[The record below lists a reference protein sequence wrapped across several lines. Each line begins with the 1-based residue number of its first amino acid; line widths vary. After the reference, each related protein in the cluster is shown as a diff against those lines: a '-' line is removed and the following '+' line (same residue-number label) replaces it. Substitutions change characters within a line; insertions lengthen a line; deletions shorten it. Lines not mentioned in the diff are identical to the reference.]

1 MDCRFPV
8 IGLFLMLVFFT
19 AFSGCT
25 SAAAQPGTAAPVH
38 ETPVVA
44 EKTIPAE
51 RAIASRQPAIP
62 SQNIADQLAAVRS
75 DNPVWREAYRM
86 FLNMNST
93 EYVPPP
99 YQVDDA
105 RGIYRFDCLG
115 FVDHV
120 MMNADPAG
128 YHEIGEGG
136 NPDIQ
141 SYAAYFNRLDTTMPD
156 VLGWTKVDRSMD
168 LKPGDVCLWLKP
180 RTRNNGH
187 MWIIAGE
194 PQVNPKRNSE
204 VLVRIFDSSWAH
216 SDDSRTGSACPLGL
230 GSGILG
236 MMVDG
241 PGNPI
246 GFYWD
251 GGTGPASEKD
261 TIIVCGRLNRQVREG
276 FSLSR
281 EIG

>member
-1 MDCRFPV
+1 MDSRLLV
-8 IGLFLMLVFFT
+8 VGLLLMLVFFT

-25 SAAAQPGTAAPVH
+25 SAAAQHNLPAPVH
-38 ETPVVA
+38 ETPVAA
-44 EKTIPAE
+44 EKTIPKGMETASHQT
-51 RAIASRQPAIP
+51 AIS

-75 DNPVWREAYRM
+75 DNLVWREAYRM

-99 YQVDDA
+99 YMVDDA
-105 RGIYRFDCLG
+105 AGIYRFDCLG

-120 MMNADPAG
+120 LMNADPAG
-128 YHEIGEGG
+128 YKEIGEGG
-136 NPDIQ
+136 DPSIE
-141 SYAAYFNRLDTTMPD
+141 SYAAYFKRLDTTTPD

-168 LKPGDVCLWLKP
+168 LKPGDICLWLKP

-194 PQVNPKRNSE
+194 PQVNPKRSSE
-204 VLVRIFDSSWAH
+204 VLVRIFDASKAH

-241 PGNPI
+241 PGSPI

-251 GGTGPASEKD
+251 GGTGHAGEKD
-261 TIIVCGRLNRQVREG
+261 TIIVCGRLNRLVE
-276 FSLSR
+276 
-281 EIG
+281 